1 MTEVDIKVGQTYS
14 GKRWKS
20 DRKVVR
26 FERVKD
32 LVVVHYIDLR
42 TSRTGNAPLELFAAS
57 TDRHGLVA
65 NVYIRGKTMKVV
77 APENTPKALLHW
89 IEAAHSDE
97 VTVTLE
103 PIAREC
109 QGETVLPGDWFVDFD
124 GQLGVLWRQCGS
136 KVLVTVTRNDGMPL
150 ELLLV
155 D

>member
-1 MTEVDIKVGQTYS
+1 MATNAALKVVSVPTVAQIVTCASETSCSSELSNEEIMTEVDIKVGQTYS

-65 NVYIRGKTMKVV
+65 NV
-77 APENTPKALLHW
+77 
-89 IEAAHSDE
+89 
-97 VTVTLE
+97 
-103 PIAREC
+103 
-109 QGETVLPGDWFVDFD
+109 
-124 GQLGVLWRQCGS
+124 
-136 KVLVTVTRNDGMPL
+136 
-150 ELLLV
+150 
-155 D
+155 